1 VFQADIFRHGLQ
13 VTVVGDDM
21 WGKRFSLSETVWPIK
36 FINPTRRDLYQG
48 CPNTGIYVH
57 GASPFE
63 SDA

>member
-1 VFQADIFRHGLQ
+1 
-13 VTVVGDDM
+13 M

-48 CPNTGIYVH
+48 CPNTGIYDIH